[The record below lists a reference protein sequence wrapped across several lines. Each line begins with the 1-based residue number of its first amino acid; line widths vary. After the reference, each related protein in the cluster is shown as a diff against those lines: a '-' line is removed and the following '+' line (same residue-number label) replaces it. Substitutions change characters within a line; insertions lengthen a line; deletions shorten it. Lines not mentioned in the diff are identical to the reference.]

1 MVEKKFNLEHYDVL
15 AIYVHTNIIVI
26 KFHAVNVFTSRG
38 RYSNMESKK
47 AEEIMKSYGVISVS
61 YNGMPVWI
69 EALRGDVAEVTLIG
83 LGKRM
88 DIPISALSETD
99 PIQTI

>member
-1 MVEKKFNLEHYDVL
+1 
-15 AIYVHTNIIVI
+15 
-26 KFHAVNVFTSRG
+26 
-38 RYSNMESKK
+38 MESKK

-83 LGKRM
+83 LGRRM